1 MQQWEYMIDFIPPGN
16 KREWEVR
23 LNLMG
28 AEGWEVVAAWSQA
41 KEAKDL
47 VVLLKKPRPK

>member
-1 MQQWEYMIDFIPPGN
+1 MGMQQWEYMIDVIPPGN

-28 AEGWEVVAAWSQA
+28 AEGWEAAAVWPQA
-41 KEAKDL
+41 KGL
-47 VVLLKKPRPK
+47 VVLLKKPK